1 MRQQMDCYG
10 IISIALGPAARREA
24 AAALASLR
32 QHTDLPTAV
41 IGDPVPGA
49 DQTIPPPAGGPGGPA
64 SRLAKLNLDTLSP
77 FEGALYLDADTRV
90 HGDPAA
96 GFRLLADGWDLAIA
110 PSGRQGNDTLGHLPP
125 ADRGDT
131 LAALANPEPLNL
143 QAGVFFFHRQRCAP
157 LFAAWR
163 EEWQRFQDQD
173 QGALL
178 RALNRVPL
186 RVWLLGRDWNGGQLI
201 EHLFGRAR

>member
-1 MRQQMDCYG
+1 MTNG
-10 IISIALGPAARREA
+10 VILIALGPAAQREA

-32 QHTDLPTAV
+32 QHHSLPIAV

-49 DQTIPPPAGGPGGPA
+49 DQVITPPSGGPGGPA

-77 FEGALYLDADTRV
+77 FERTLYLDADTRV
-90 HGDPAA
+90 HGDLGA
-96 GFRLLADGWDLAIA
+96 GFRILDGGWDLAIA
-110 PSGRQGNDTLGHLPP
+110 PSGRQGHDTLGHLPP
-125 ADRGDT
+125 ADRDYT
-131 LAALANPEPLNL
+131 LAALETPEPLNL
-143 QAGVFFFHRQRCAP
+143 QAGVFFFHRERCAP

-163 EEWQRFQDQD
+163 EEWHRFKDQD

-178 RALNRVPL
+178 RALGRVPL
-186 RVWLLGRDWNGGQLI
+186 RVWILGRDWNGGQLI